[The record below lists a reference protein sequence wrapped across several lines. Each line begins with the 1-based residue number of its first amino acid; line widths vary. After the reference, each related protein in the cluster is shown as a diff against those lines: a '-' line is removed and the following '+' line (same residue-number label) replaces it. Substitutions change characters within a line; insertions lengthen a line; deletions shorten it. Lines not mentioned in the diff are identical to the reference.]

1 MINETNTNMKHT
13 LRILAATILA
23 SAVISACEEDPFRI
37 DPATLEDPTE
47 DAVLVK
53 ADKSFIV
60 FGDPSDDMA
69 AALGRRLQKGTG
81 SLEDAD
87 CYIFDLD
94 NISAFP
100 VDMDQ
105 WARMISRVH
114 AGEAALL
121 VTQCT
126 YSEFSN
132 FTVLYNR
139 ALAHL
144 HSTIYQDNPETQQ
157 SAVASAES
165 HFNSVMYNA
174 FVASLGAGDGIE
186 TKATTVNDMPVNPDG
201 TNDIPLGAQSSIMV
215 DAWGVCGNHE
225 LYIINESFLKKMDP
239 DAYVDEADDEYEWGQ
254 KADAVADWLDHQGM
268 DDERTRAGLAAF
280 RSAVTKAGDISI
292 SDLMDAQTVDFVFP
306 YLYPNMGCPGTDS
319 RAASIK
325 VQYIAYSAYDFKG
338 DTEYYQVRQNITV
351 MNENIFHGFLPE
363 NAWAARNNDD
373 EGYDLSRGAW
383 MKRID
388 TKMSLVGAGTKSIVS
403 VAPLN
408 ENGTSSGS
416 SSTGKT
422 ETTTSG
428 FSAGF
433 SWGISATWSFATGL
447 SLGGNLSQSN
457 TWSWSD
463 SNGTT
468 WNTATNWSVKDLT
481 TQLTEGSDASVSWTH
496 TGNTPS
502 LETDE
507 GTWPSNV
514 KSLLKSTCVTDE
526 NVLWKVSNPSG
537 SYQLRADFNVVSEIL
552 TLKADSSQ
560 KDWTKLKKKCVQQNN
575 KNTITFDLW
584 RPDRF
589 KAKWNNVIYDY
600 GSVQGDITLT
610 TALDNYIMSNYGYG
624 SACFCWAGLFTSS
637 EQTAD
642 GSEKALAVFTTFKNS
657 IRGAKQQLKAK
668 GFGGQL
674 VFGLKRDG
682 VDENGEPYDLI
693 DQLTLDLD

>member
-1 MINETNTNMKHT
+1 MKHT

-23 SAVISACEEDPFRI
+23 SAVLSSCEKDSLII
-37 DPATLEDPTE
+37 DPATFDDPTE

-53 ADKSFIV
+53 ADKSYIV
-60 FGDPSDDMA
+60 YGDSSDDMA

-81 SLEDAD
+81 TLEDAD

-94 NISAFP
+94 NIIAFP

-144 HSTIYQDNPETQQ
+144 HNTIYQDNPEAQQ
-157 SAVASAES
+157 SAVARAES
-165 HFNSVMYNA
+165 HFNSVMHNA
-174 FVASLGAGDGIE
+174 FVASIGDGDGVD
-186 TKATTVNDMPVNPDG
+186 TRATTVNDMPVNPDG

-215 DAWGVCGNHE
+215 DAWGVCGGNE
-225 LYIINESFLKKMDP
+225 LYIINENFLKKMDP

-254 KADAVADWLDHQGM
+254 KADAVADWLDCQGK

-280 RSAVTKAGDISI
+280 RSAVTRAEDISI
-292 SDLMDAQTVDFVFP
+292 SDLMDAQTMDFVFP
-306 YLYPNMGCPGTDS
+306 YQLPQKSSPGTDS

-351 MNENIFHGFLPE
+351 MNENIYSKMLPE
-363 NAWAARNNDD
+363 NSWFWRTGDD
-373 EGYDLSRGAW
+373 DWTSGRGAW
-383 MKRID
+383 MKSIN

-416 SSTGKT
+416 SSSGTTNTKT
-422 ETTTSG
+422 TG

-433 SWGISATWSFATGL
+433 SWGISATWSFTNGL

-457 TWSWSD
+457 TWSWSNT
-463 SNGTT
+463 SGTT
-468 WNTATNWSVKDLT
+468 WNTTTNWSVKDLT
-481 TQLTEGSDASVSWTH
+481 TQFSEGDDASVSWTH

-502 LETDE
+502 SETDE
-507 GTWPSNV
+507 SSWPSNV
-514 KSLLKSTCVTDE
+514 KTLLKSTCVTDE
-526 NVLWKVSNPSG
+526 NVLWKVQNPSG
-537 SYQLRADFNVVSEIL
+537 SYKLKAEFNVVSEIL
-552 TLKADSSQ
+552 VVQPDSQ
-560 KDWTKLKKKCVQQNN
+560 KSWPMLKKKFVRQDN
-575 KNTITFDLW
+575 KNTISFDLW
-584 RPDRF
+584 KPDRF